1 MPLNTYTI
9 CVCAPGG
16 GKSVAFEKFIC
27 DPCDDICKYFG
38 ENLLVEGYSSA
49 GLHRHHSDNKNY
61 AIVSSDEGNHTIAS
75 ISSNERRNGEEH

>member
-27 DPCDDICKYFG
+27 DPCDDISKEFG
-38 ENLLVEGYSSA
+38 ANLLVEGYSSA
-49 GLHRHHSDNKNY
+49 GPHRHHSDNKNY
-61 AIVSSDEGNHTIAS
+61 AIVSSDEGHRIIAS
-75 ISSNERRNGEEH
+75 ISSKEGRN